1 MEERNVVQAA
11 VWATMGNEAIQAI
24 QDLRWMIA
32 LVIILII
39 TDFRFGMKES
49 KQMHEKAVEI
59 NNKTLAKMTEF
70 HMSRAIRRT
79 CNKLVDYMTLLIVF
93 CILGLAITEPYGIC
107 SHTIT
112 AGMAVIIA
120 YVCEIASIF
129 GHFFALRGI
138 ELPKFTWSS
147 TFLFFGRLLASFA
160 KTKSE
165 DFGNALDETVQ
176 QTFAESKADKE
187 KKKEEPAEIEPIDS
201 NAL

>member
-1 MEERNVVQAA
+1 MEERNVVQATL
-11 VWATMGNEAIQAI
+11 WASMGNEAIQAI

-49 KQMHEKAVEI
+49 KMLHDKAIEI
-59 NNKTLAKMTEF
+59 GNKTLAKMTEF
-70 HMSRAIRRT
+70 HTSRAIRRS
-79 CNKLVDYMTLLIVF
+79 CNKLVDWMTLLIVF
-93 CILGLAITEPYGIC
+93 CVLGIAITEPYGIC

-120 YVCEIASIF
+120 YICEIVSIF

-147 TFLFFGRLLASFA
+147 SFLFFGRLLASFA

-187 KKKEEPAEIEPIDS
+187 QKKEEPSDIEPIDNDS
-201 NAL
+201 L